1 MANRTDPERHRAQ
14 VRAANRARYR
24 ATQELVAENQE
35 RFDVLYA
42 KHAEA
47 EGVTPSPRGRI
58 DATEIAA
65 EIIRLQDRLASL
77 SKDGSSA

>member
-24 ATQELVAENQE
+24 ATQELIAENQE
-35 RFDVLYA
+35 RFDLLYA
-42 KHAEA
+42 KHAKG
-47 EGVTPSPRGRI
+47 EGVTPAPRNRI

-65 EIIRLQDRLASL
+65 EITRLQGALAAL
-77 SKDGSSA
+77 NKDTSSA

>member
-1 MANRTDPERHRAQ
+1 MANRTDPEKHRAQ

-47 EGVTPSPRGRI
+47 EGVTPAPRGRI
-58 DATEIAA
+58 DAVEIAV
-65 EIIRLQDRLASL
+65 EITRLQKRLAAL
-77 SKDGSSA
+77 SKDSSSA